1 MNISDAIT
9 ILHPDT
15 TREEIRRI
23 VDSGKDAIK
32 EVEEACMFACDIM
45 KKHIERKP
53 IEDRH
58 HEIRYTEIYRCPS
71 CNGTFSGRGL
81 VKYCYHCGQ
90 KIDWRG
96 ITDD

>member
-53 IEDRH
+53 IED
-58 HEIRYTEIYRCPS
+58 
-71 CNGTFSGRGL
+71 
-81 VKYCYHCGQ
+81 
-90 KIDWRG
+90 
-96 ITDD
+96 